1 MNYLQLCNAVLREIN
16 EVEITNVTS
25 TRGIQTS
32 VADFINKAQR
42 DIINSEV
49 EWPFTVVNQSFTTT
63 AGTSEYDRES
73 DAKTVDYDS
82 FTIQESADTAER
94 KLKYISFD
102 EYLEKRNEADT
113 NPDSSARALSEYV
126 YTTPDNK
133 IGLSPVPDKSTYTV
147 RYYYYQTTTDMA
159 ANTDT
164 PIIPE
169 RFHDVI
175 VNRARYYA
183 HMLRSDVQFSQLA
196 LRDYTDGLGRMRVEL
211 INRKDYMRLS
221 NARYFTAES
230 VCCEARRRTDAR
242 QGCVHASSGC
252 RNPVAKLR
260 AGHQRWLPPH
270 QRLHQVRLESGWRLV
285 GHHSRRTHLQ
295 RSGYRRTGY
304 GSIQGVRQRLD

>member
-63 AGTSEYDRES
+63 AGTSEYSRES
-73 DAKTVDYDS
+73 DAKTVDFDS
-82 FTIQESADTAER
+82 FTVQESASTAER
-94 KLKYISFD
+94 KLSFISFD
-102 EYLEKRNEADT
+102 EYLERRNEADT
-113 NPDSSARALSEYV
+113 NPDTSSRSLPEYV
-126 YTTPDNK
+126 YETPDTK
-133 IGLSPVPDKSTYTV
+133 IGLSPVPDVSTYTV
-147 RYYYYQTTTDMA
+147 RYYYYQTTGDMA

-164 PIIPE
+164 PTIPE

-196 LRDYTDGLGRMRVEL
+196 LRDYTDGLSRMRVEL
-211 INRKDYMRLS
+211 INRKDYMR
-221 NARYFTAES
+221 A
-230 VCCEARRRTDAR
+230 V
-242 QGCVHASSGC
+242 
-252 RNPVAKLR
+252 
-260 AGHQRWLPPH
+260 
-270 QRLHQVRLESGWRLV
+270 
-285 GHHSRRTHLQ
+285 
-295 RSGYRRTGY
+295 
-304 GSIQGVRQRLD
+304 

>member
-32 VADFINKAQR
+32 IADFINKAQR

-63 AGTSEYDRES
+63 AGTAEYDRES

-82 FTIQESADTAER
+82 FTIQESGDTSER

-102 EYLEKRNEADT
+102 EYLERRNEADT
-113 NPDSSARALSEYV
+113 NPNASARALSEYV

-133 IGLSPVPDKSTYTV
+133 IGLSPVPDKDTYTV
-147 RYYYYQTTTDMA
+147 RYYYYQTTTDMT
-159 ANTDT
+159 ANTDN

-211 INRKDYMRLS
+211 INRKDYMR
-221 NARYFTAES
+221 A
-230 VCCEARRRTDAR
+230 V
-242 QGCVHASSGC
+242 
-252 RNPVAKLR
+252 
-260 AGHQRWLPPH
+260 
-270 QRLHQVRLESGWRLV
+270 
-285 GHHSRRTHLQ
+285 
-295 RSGYRRTGY
+295 
-304 GSIQGVRQRLD
+304 

>member
-32 VADFINKAQR
+32 VADFINKSQR

-63 AGTSEYDRES
+63 AGTSEYSRES

-82 FTIQESADTAER
+82 FTIQESASTAER
-94 KLKYISFD
+94 KLKYISFN

-211 INRKDYMRLS
+211 INRKDYMR
-221 NARYFTAES
+221 A
-230 VCCEARRRTDAR
+230 V
-242 QGCVHASSGC
+242 
-252 RNPVAKLR
+252 
-260 AGHQRWLPPH
+260 
-270 QRLHQVRLESGWRLV
+270 
-285 GHHSRRTHLQ
+285 
-295 RSGYRRTGY
+295 
-304 GSIQGVRQRLD
+304 

>member
-63 AGTSEYDRES
+63 AGTAEYSRES

-102 EYLEKRNEADT
+102 EYLERRNEADT

-133 IGLSPVPDKSTYTV
+133 IGLSPVPDASTYTV
-147 RYYYYQTTTDMA
+147 RYYYYQTTSDMA
-159 ANTDT
+159 ANTDNPT
-164 PIIPE
+164 IPE

-211 INRKDYMRLS
+211 INRKDYMR
-221 NARYFTAES
+221 A
-230 VCCEARRRTDAR
+230 V
-242 QGCVHASSGC
+242 
-252 RNPVAKLR
+252 
-260 AGHQRWLPPH
+260 
-270 QRLHQVRLESGWRLV
+270 
-285 GHHSRRTHLQ
+285 
-295 RSGYRRTGY
+295 
-304 GSIQGVRQRLD
+304 

>member
-63 AGTSEYDRES
+63 AGTAEYDRES

-102 EYLEKRNEADT
+102 EYLERRNEADT

-159 ANTDT
+159 ANTDN

-211 INRKDYMRLS
+211 INRKDYMR
-221 NARYFTAES
+221 A
-230 VCCEARRRTDAR
+230 V
-242 QGCVHASSGC
+242 
-252 RNPVAKLR
+252 
-260 AGHQRWLPPH
+260 
-270 QRLHQVRLESGWRLV
+270 
-285 GHHSRRTHLQ
+285 
-295 RSGYRRTGY
+295 
-304 GSIQGVRQRLD
+304 

>member
-63 AGTSEYDRES
+63 AGTAEYSRES

-94 KLKYISFD
+94 KLKYLSFN

-147 RYYYYQTTTDMA
+147 RYYYYQTTSDMA

-164 PIIPE
+164 PTIPE

-211 INRKDYMRLS
+211 INRKDYMR
-221 NARYFTAES
+221 A
-230 VCCEARRRTDAR
+230 V
-242 QGCVHASSGC
+242 
-252 RNPVAKLR
+252 
-260 AGHQRWLPPH
+260 
-270 QRLHQVRLESGWRLV
+270 
-285 GHHSRRTHLQ
+285 
-295 RSGYRRTGY
+295 
-304 GSIQGVRQRLD
+304 